1 LPVHN
6 AEIAEIFN
14 QIADLLEIEGAN
26 QFRVRAYRNAARTI
40 GGLPRSVADM
50 IEEGRDLT
58 ELPGIGED
66 LAGKIGEIVETG
78 SLAQLEEIKRR
89 TPPELADLL
98 KISGLGPKRVQAL
111 REGLGIISRE
121 DLEKAA
127 RQGKIQQLDGFGE
140 KIEQEILKDIERAKG
155 EEERTLLMV
164 AEQIA
169 EPLVDYLREGGRV
182 EDVIVAG
189 SYRRRKETVGD
200 LDILATSEEGA
211 KAIERFVEYE
221 DVEEVISEGKTRSTV
236 VLRSGMQV
244 DLRVVPRDSYG
255 AALFYFTGSKSHNIA
270 LRNMAL
276 EQDLKIN
283 EYGVF
288 KGEDQ
293 IAGETEEEIYGVF
306 DLPYIPPELRENR
319 GELEAASKGQL
330 PQIITLEDLRGDL
343 QSHTKDSDGNASL
356 KEMAQAAQD
365 RGYEYFG
372 LVQKQLRTF
381 HRENMGKNAD
391 LILNSYFAITD
402 HSKYVAV
409 TQGLDAEGLARQIEE
424 IDRLNGELDGIV
436 LLKGVEVDILEDG
449 SLDLADDILK
459 KLDLTIC
466 SIHSKFGLSREKQ
479 TERIIRA
486 MDNPYFNILAHP
498 TGRLIGE
505 RAPYDVD
512 MERVMEAARERGCFL
527 EINAQP
533 KRLDLDDV
541 YCKMAKEMGVKVSI
555 STDAQTVN
563 ELDYLRFGVG
573 QARRG
578 WLEAEDVLN
587 TRSWKELK
595 KLLKRS

>member
-6 AEIAEIFN
+6 AEMAEIFN
-14 QIADLLEIEGAN
+14 QVADLLEIEGAN

-50 IEEGRDLT
+50 IEEGQDLT

-66 LAGKIGEIVETG
+66 LAGKIEEIVETG

-111 REGLGIISRE
+111 REGLGIVSRE
-121 DLEKAA
+121 DLEQAA
-127 RQGKIQQLDGFGE
+127 RQGKIQQLGGFGE
-140 KIEQEILKDIERAKG
+140 KIERGILKDIERAKG

-169 EPLVDYLREGGRV
+169 EPLVDYLREGGRI

-221 DVEEVISEGKTRSTV
+221 DVEEVISEGETRSTV

-255 AALFYFTGSKSHNIA
+255 AALLYFTGSKSHNIA

-306 DLPYIPPELRENR
+306 DLSYIPPELRENQ

-330 PQIITLEDLRGDL
+330 PQMITLEDLRGDL
-343 QSHTKDSDGNASL
+343 QSHTKASDGNASL

-365 RGYEYFG
+365 RGHE
-372 LVQKQLRTF
+372 
-381 HRENMGKNAD
+381 
-391 LILNSYFAITD
+391 YFAITD

-409 TQGLDAEGLARQIEE
+409 TQGLDVEGLARQIEE
-424 IDRLNGELDGIV
+424 IDRLNGQLDGIV

-449 SLDLADDILK
+449 SLDLPDDILK
-459 KLDLTIC
+459 ELDLAIC

-533 KRLDLDDV
+533 KRLDLDDA
-541 YCKMAKEMGVKVSI
+541 YCKMAKEMGLKVAI
-555 STDAQTVN
+555 STDAHSVN